1 MFALFAGN
9 YHTLIG
15 GWENHIG
22 TFLTQAEARKAAELR
37 SVDYDWIQIVD
48 LAKGEIVEQY

>member
-37 SVDYDWIQIVD
+37 SVYYDWIQIVD
-48 LAKGEIVEQY
+48 LAKGQIVEQY